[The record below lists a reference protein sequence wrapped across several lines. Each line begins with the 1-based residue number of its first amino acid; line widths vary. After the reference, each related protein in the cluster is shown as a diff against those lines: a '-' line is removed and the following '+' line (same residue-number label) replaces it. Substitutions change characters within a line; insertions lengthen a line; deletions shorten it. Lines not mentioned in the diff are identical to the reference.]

1 MFQDPKFL
9 LAVSFFIFLGF
20 MIKLVLPRI
29 ITALKNRSDEIY
41 KKFSEIEV
49 LEDNARQALLE
60 SQSIRKNMEK
70 EAIKI
75 INEANNEVD
84 KILKKAEEEL
94 RKEVKSKIR
103 MAEEKIEQEKE
114 RIITAT
120 KMSIVSLAMDELK
133 KNFEKNKLESKNLEK
148 DSILHISKAI
158 N

>member
-20 MIKLVLPRI
+20 MIKLALPRI
-29 ITALKNRSDEIY
+29 IIALKNRSDEIY
-41 KKFSEIEV
+41 KKFNEIEV
-49 LEDNARQALLE
+49 LKDDARKALLE
-60 SQSIRKNMEK
+60 SQLIRKNMEK

-75 INEANNEVD
+75 INEANNEAD

-94 RKEVKSKIR
+94 RKEVKNKIK
-103 MAEEKIEQEKE
+103 MAEEKVEQEKE

-120 KMSIVSLAMDELK
+120 KMSIVSLAIDELK
-133 KNFEKNKLESKNLEK
+133 KNFEKDKLESKNLEK